1 MPTFQEKALKLLHG
15 AKELVFPTFEPQ
27 DPEAAAADRVAQQL
41 WHERFEPLGVM
52 VEDADILDLGAHD
65 GRVLAH
71 LLSTYPERARSG
83 VGVDPRAVWF
93 EADGDV
99 RWPEEEKTGRLE
111 LHTDLAYL
119 QAFDLSSFDLVL
131 ARDLEALFPL
141 DELEDGLKRIYDLL
155 RPGGEALLHVGC
167 ASPQGGRAG
176 YGFLTPTSWI
186 ILAMRLGFEIGAV
199 RRVWRDHD
207 AVAAAQAVLPYASD
221 EERMTA
227 EMTLRLIRP
236 WESWELDKV
245 WHAKPD

>member
-1 MPTFQEKALKLLHG
+1 MIPMASRARKLLRS
-15 AKELVFPTFEPQ
+15 AKELVFPTLEPR
-27 DPEAAAADRVAQQL
+27 DPAAAEADRVAQAV
-41 WHERFEPLGVM
+41 WHERFAPLNVM
-52 VEDADILDLGAHD
+52 VEDADILELGCVD
-65 GRVLAH
+65 GRLLVH
-71 LLSTYPERARSG
+71 LLHTAGERARSG
-83 VGVDPRAVWF
+83 VGI
-93 EADGDV
+93 DV
-99 RWPEEEKTGRLE
+99 QPTWLTPGGRVAWPEEERSGRLE

-119 QAFDLSSFDLVL
+119 QAFDLASFDLVL
-131 ARDLEALFPL
+131 ARDLERLLPL

-167 ASPQGGRAG
+167 ASAAGGPAG

-186 ILAMRLGFEIGAV
+186 ILTMRTGFEIGAV

-207 AVAAAQAVLPYASD
+207 AVAAAHAVLPHASD

-245 WHAKPD
+245 WHAKSE

>member
-1 MPTFQEKALKLLHG
+1 MPTFQEKTLKLLH
-15 AKELVFPTFEPQ
+15 ATKELFFPTFEAK
-27 DPEAAAADRVAQQL
+27 DPDAAERDRVAQQL
-41 WHERFEPLGVM
+41 WHERFAPLDVM
-52 VEDADILDLGAHD
+52 VEDADILELGAHD

-71 LLSTYPERARSG
+71 LLSTHPERARSG

-93 EADGDV
+93 TPDGEV
-99 RWPEEEKTGRLE
+99 WWPEEEKTNRLE

-119 QAFDLSSFDLVL
+119 QAFDLASFDLVL
-131 ARDLEALFPL
+131 ARDLESLFAL
-141 DELEDGLKRIYDLL
+141 DDLEDGLKRIYDLL

-167 ASPQGGRAG
+167 ASPQGGSAG

-199 RRVWRDHD
+199 RRVWRDND
-207 AVAAAQAVLPYASD
+207 AIAAATAVLPHASD